1 MIDSRTLAA
10 GRAVEVYR
18 PRETGGYATGTGF
31 LLDGGLVLTAGHV
44 AGPAGGRALV
54 RTPGRDDRWTT
65 VLWHRHDEPPGTGVD
80 AALLR
85 FDGGAVPGPPGGL
98 PALGW
103 GRLAGSRG
111 TRAVEA
117 VGFPA
122 GMNLLT
128 DGALTFRDSAHI
140 AGEITPGSR
149 LKAGRYEI
157 TVRTPVPPAQP
168 PSPSAARATGPRRRP
183 PTRWSGMSGSGV
195 VCDGL
200 LVGLVCVDPGD
211 PAGGALTA
219 VPVES
224 VLADPEVVRLLGRV
238 RPRSVE
244 LAPVLLSPPAPPGSP
259 AGLLR
264 AETSPVG
271 CHGRD
276 DLLTALTDWCREP
289 RVFSL
294 RLLAAPGG
302 QGKTRLARELV
313 ERMTDHGWAAGFLD
327 DQCPDERLDLLATLS
342 DPLLLVLD
350 YAETRP
356 EQLRACLR
364 ALRPGT
370 GGAAPVRLL
379 LLARGTG
386 EWWRHARA
394 TTRALRE
401 LPPDAV
407 LDLEPLA
414 QDPRSRAEAF
424 RRAADELAPAL
435 AALTGPQDGAAGT
448 EPPPAPPHLTGPRY
462 SGALAL
468 TMAALTSL
476 LERAGPTPKRTDPAA
491 HEEEILLLHEEHY
504 WTRTATAHGIGH
516 LHPATLRQLVA
527 AATLYRAAT
536 LADARALLARLDC
549 MTGETGNTRLAAAVW
564 VHELYGGQDTYWTG
578 LSPDPLAAHQVG
590 STLRDFP
597 GLLAEIAART
607 TRDQSVHLLRVLCW
621 ASEPFPELRER
632 IVAAVTARPRPLALA
647 AVDLLIQEPG
657 TALTTALD
665 AVLTNTADT
674 TEPAATPSDA
684 ALPAD
689 LLSAVPRYTEVLARP
704 ALAMA
709 RQNVA
714 RLRTATDTAP
724 GSLADALLALAYR
737 LSATGRHQE
746 AVEAAEEAVRLR
758 GEDAAPAELIDVL
771 LGYGARLAD
780 VGRFDDAARTGDRLL
795 ALTGEGTGSPAHA
808 TDDTEGAARLAK
820 VLHHHA
826 RWCHGAGRTAD
837 ALQAGA
843 RSVAIRRHLA
853 ARDPD
858 RPAEEL
864 AGSLLSYA
872 VYLQAAGAPEK
883 ALEPLGEAVG
893 TLRELAE
900 KSPDGHL
907 AALGRALH
915 DQGRLYAALRAP
927 EPALTCAQEAAAI
940 HRRLIGDGTSAPR
953 MSDLAFV
960 LVGLAARL
968 ADAGRSAAA
977 VDALAEAVALRRTL
991 AADGA
996 ATATG
1001 LLAVTLTDHAVLLRQ
1016 TGRPVDSER
1025 ATDEAMRLLEEACSG
1040 GWNPPGRDSAH
1051 ILLHRGL
1058 ALAARDP
1065 VAARGILRRA
1075 ARDAAGCGATRL
1087 AERCA
1092 AALSDLGAD
1101 GPVDSRSQVM

>member
-1 MIDSRTLAA
+1 MIDSRILAA
-10 GRAVEVYR
+10 GRAVEIYR

-44 AGPAGGRALV
+44 AGPAGGRVLV
-54 RTPGRDDRWTT
+54 RLPSRDDRWTT
-65 VLWHRHDEPPGTGVD
+65 VLWHRHDEPRGTGVD

-85 FDGGAVPGPPGGL
+85 FDAGAAPGPPGGL

-103 GRLAGSRG
+103 GRLAGTRG

-128 DGALTFRDSAHI
+128 DGTLTFRDSAHI
-140 AGEITPGSR
+140 TGEITPGSR

-157 TVRTPVPPAQP
+157 TVHTPVPPAQTPP
-168 PSPSAARATGPRRRP
+168 PSAIRATGARLRP
-183 PTRWSGMSGSGV
+183 TTRWSGMSGSGV
-195 VCDGL
+195 VCEGL
-200 LVGLVCVDPGD
+200 LVGLVSVDPGD

-224 VLADPEVVRLLGRV
+224 VLADPDVVGLLGRV

-244 LAPVLLSPPAPPGSP
+244 LTPVLLSPPVPPGSP

-264 AETSPVG
+264 AEVSPVG

-276 DLLTALTDWCREP
+276 GVLTALTDWCREP
-289 RVFSL
+289 PDFSL

-313 ERMTDHGWAAGFLD
+313 ERMTDRGWAAGFLD
-327 DQCPDERLDLLATLS
+327 DQCPDDRLDLLATLS

-350 YAETRP
+350 YAETRSG
-356 EQLRACLR
+356 QLRACLR

-379 LLARGTG
+379 LLARGAG
-386 EWWRHARA
+386 EWWRHARV

-401 LPPDAV
+401 LPPEAV
-407 LDLEPLA
+407 MHLGPLA

-424 RRAADELAPAL
+424 RRAAVALAPAL
-435 AALTGPQDGAAGT
+435 AALTGVPDREASQ
-448 EPPPAPPHLTGPRY
+448 PPPAPPHLAGSRY
-462 SGALAL
+462 SSALAL

-476 LERAGPTPKRTDPAA
+476 LERAGPTPKRTAPAA
-491 HEEEILLLHEEHY
+491 REEDILLLHEEHY
-504 WTRTATAHGIGH
+504 WTRTATANGIGH

-527 AATLYRAAT
+527 AATLHRAAT
-536 LADARALLARLDC
+536 PTEARALLARLDC

-597 GLLAEIAART
+597 ELLSEIAART
-607 TRDQSVHLLRVLCW
+607 PAEQSVHLLRTLCR
-621 ASEPFPELRER
+621 AGEPFPELRER
-632 IVAAVTARPRPLALA
+632 IVAAVAARPRPLAFA
-647 AVDLLIQEPG
+647 AMDLLVQEPG
-657 TALTTALD
+657 DTLTTALD
-665 AVLTNTADT
+665 AVLMNTAAT
-674 TEPAATPSDA
+674 TGPDAPSPDA
-684 ALPAD
+684 ALPGD

-704 ALAMA
+704 ALVMA

-714 RLRTATDTAP
+714 GLRTAADTAP
-724 GSLADALLALAYR
+724 GSLAEALLALAYR

-758 GEDAAPAELIDVL
+758 AEDAAPAELIDLL

-795 ALTGEGTGSPAHA
+795 ALAGEGAGSEDHA
-808 TDDTEGAARLAK
+808 TAGTEEAARLAK
-820 VLHHHA
+820 ILHHHA
-826 RWCHGAGRTAD
+826 RWCHRADRIAD
-837 ALQAGA
+837 ALRAGA

-883 ALEPLGEAVG
+883 AIEPLGEAVD

-900 KSPDGHL
+900 RSPDGHL
-907 AALGRALH
+907 TGLGRALH

-927 EPALTCAQEAAAI
+927 DLALACAQEAAAI
-940 HRRLIGDGTSAPR
+940 HRRLVGDGTSAPR
-953 MSDLAFV
+953 MSDLAHV

-968 ADAGRSAAA
+968 TGVGRTASA
-977 VDALAEAVALRRTL
+977 VDATAEAVALRRTL

-996 ATATG
+996 AAATG
-1001 LLAVTLTDHAVLLRQ
+1001 RLAVALTDHAVLLRQ
-1016 TGRPVDSER
+1016 SGRPADSEE
-1025 ATDEAMRLLEEACSG
+1025 ATEEAMRLLGQACSA

-1051 ILLHRGL
+1051 ILLARGL
-1058 ALAARDP
+1058 AVAARDP
-1065 VAARGILRRA
+1065 VAARGMLRRA
-1075 ARDAAGCGATRL
+1075 AQDAAACGATPL

-1092 AALSDLGAD
+1092 AALSELGTD
-1101 GPVDSRSQVM
+1101 GPVNSRSQVT

>member
-1 MIDSRTLAA
+1 MIDSRTPAA

-18 PRETGGYATGTGF
+18 PRETGGYTTGTGF

-44 AGPAGGRALV
+44 AGPEGGRALV
-54 RTPGRDDRWTT
+54 RMPGRDDRWTT

-85 FDGGAVPGPPGGL
+85 FDRGAVPGPPGGL
-98 PALGW
+98 PGLGW
-103 GRLAGSRG
+103 GRLAGTRG

-128 DGALTFRDSAHI
+128 EGTLTFRDSAHI

-168 PSPSAARATGPRRRP
+168 PPPSAARATGPRRRP

-224 VLADPEVVRLLGRV
+224 VLADPEVARLLGRV

-264 AETSPVG
+264 AEASPVG

-276 DLLTALTDWCREP
+276 DLLTALTDWCQEARD
-289 RVFSL
+289 FSL

-327 DQCPDERLDLLATLS
+327 DQCPEDRLDLLATLS

-379 LLARGTG
+379 LLARGAG
-386 EWWRHARA
+386 EWWRHARV

-435 AALTGPQDGAAGT
+435 AALTGLPDRAET
-448 EPPPAPPHLTGPRY
+448 EPPPAPSHLTGPRY

-468 TMAALTSL
+468 NMAALTSL
-476 LERAGPTPKRTDPAA
+476 LERAGPTPKRTDPAS

-504 WTRTATAHGIGH
+504 WTQTATAHGISH

-536 LADARALLARLDC
+536 LTEARALLACLDC

-597 GLLAEIAART
+597 ELLPEIAART
-607 TRDQSVHLLRVLCW
+607 TRDQSVHLLRVLCR

-647 AVDLLIQEPG
+647 AVDLLIQEPS
-657 TALTTALD
+657 TTLTTALD

-674 TEPAATPSDA
+674 TEPAATSSDA
-684 ALPAD
+684 AIPAD

-714 RLRTATDTAP
+714 RQRTATDTAP

-758 GEDAAPAELIDVL
+758 GEDAPAELIDVL

-795 ALTGEGTGSPAHA
+795 ALTGKGTGSPAHA
-808 TDDTEGAARLAK
+808 TDDTVGAARLAK

-826 RWCHGAGRTAD
+826 RWCHGADRTAD
-837 ALQAGA
+837 ALHAGA

-853 ARDPD
+853 AHDPD

-872 VYLQAAGAPEK
+872 VYLQAAGATEK
-883 ALEPLGEAVG
+883 ALKPLGEAVDM
-893 TLRELAE
+893 LRELAE
-900 KSPDGHL
+900 KSPDAHL

-927 EPALTCAQEAAAI
+927 ELALTCAQEAAAI

-968 ADAGRSAAA
+968 TDAGRSASA
-977 VDALAEAVALRRTL
+977 VDVLAEAVALRRTL

-1001 LLAVTLTDHAVLLRQ
+1001 LLAVALTDHAVLLRQ
-1016 TGRPVDSER
+1016 TGRLADSER
-1025 ATDEAMRLLEEACSG
+1025 ATGEAMRLLGEACSA
-1040 GWNPPGRDSAH
+1040 GWSPPGRDSAH
-1051 ILLHRGL
+1051 ILLYRGL

-1075 ARDAAGCGATRL
+1075 AQDAAGCGATRL

-1092 AALSDLGAD
+1092 AALSDLGTD

>member
-31 LLDGGLVLTAGHV
+31 LLDDGLVLTAGHV

-54 RTPGRDDRWTT
+54 RMPGRNDRWTT
-65 VLWHRHDEPPGTGVD
+65 VLWHRHDKPPGTGVD

-98 PALGW
+98 PTLGW
-103 GRLAGSRG
+103 GRLAGTRG
-111 TRAVEA
+111 TRAAEA

-122 GMNLLT
+122 GMNLIT
-128 DGALTFRDSAHI
+128 EGTLTFRDSAHI
-140 AGEITPGSR
+140 TGEITPGSR

-157 TVRTPVPPAQP
+157 TVRTPVPPARP
-168 PSPSAARATGPRRRP
+168 APPSAAQATSPRRRP
-183 PTRWSGMSGSGV
+183 PTRWSGMSGAGV
-195 VCDGL
+195 VCEGL

-224 VLADPEVVRLLGRV
+224 VLADPEVIRLLGRV

-244 LAPVLLSPPAPPGSP
+244 LAPVLLSPSAPPGSP

-264 AETSPVG
+264 AEVSPVG

-276 DLLTALTDWCREP
+276 DWLTALTDWCREP
-289 RVFSL
+289 RDFSL

-327 DQCPDERLDLLATLS
+327 DQCPDDRLGLLATLS

-364 ALRPGT
+364 ALRPAS
-370 GGAAPVRLL
+370 GAAPVRLL
-379 LLARGTG
+379 LLARGAG
-386 EWWRHARA
+386 EWWRHAQV

-401 LPPDAV
+401 FPPDAV

-435 AALTGPQDGAAGT
+435 AALTGLPDSAET
-448 EPPPAPPHLTGPRY
+448 EPPSGPPHLAGPRY

-468 TMAALTSL
+468 NMAALTSL
-476 LERAGPTPKRTDPAA
+476 LERARPTPKRTDPATL
-491 HEEEILLLHEEHY
+491 EEEILLLHEEHY
-504 WTRTATAHGIGH
+504 WTQTATAHGIGH

-527 AATLYRAAT
+527 TATLHRAAT
-536 LADARALLARLDC
+536 LTEARALLACLDC

-564 VHELYGGQDTYWTG
+564 LHELYGGQDTYWAG
-578 LSPDPLAAHQVG
+578 LSPDPLGAHQVG

-597 GLLAEIAART
+597 ELLPEIAART
-607 TRDQSVHLLRVLCW
+607 TRDQSAHLLRVLCR

-647 AVDLLIQEPG
+647 AVDLLIQEPS
-657 TALTTALD
+657 TTLTTALD
-665 AVLTNTADT
+665 AALTNTVDT
-674 TEPAATPSDA
+674 TNPAATSSDA

-689 LLSAVPRYTEVLARP
+689 LLSAVPRYTEILARP

-714 RLRTATDTAP
+714 RLRAATHTAP

-758 GEDAAPAELIDVL
+758 GEDAAPAELIDML

-780 VGRFDDAARTGDRLL
+780 AGRFDDAARTGDRLL
-795 ALTGEGTGSPAHA
+795 ALTGEGAGSPAHA
-808 TDDTEGAARLAK
+808 VDDTEGAARLAK

-826 RWCHGAGRTAD
+826 RWCHGADRAAD
-837 ALQAGA
+837 ALHAGA

-853 ARDPD
+853 AHDPD
-858 RPAEEL
+858 RPPEEL
-864 AGSLLSYA
+864 AGSLLGYA

-883 ALEPLGEAVG
+883 AVEPLGEAVD

-927 EPALTCAQEAAAI
+927 ELALTCAQEAAAI
-940 HRRLIGDGTSAPR
+940 HRRLAGDGTSAPR

-968 ADAGRSAAA
+968 TDVGRTASA
-977 VDALAEAVALRRTL
+977 VDVLAEAVALRRTL

-996 ATATG
+996 ATG

-1016 TGRPVDSER
+1016 TGRLADSER
-1025 ATDEAMRLLEEACSG
+1025 ATDEAMRLLGEARSAR
-1040 GWNPPGRDSAH
+1040 WSPPGRDSAH

-1065 VAARGILRRA
+1065 AAARGILRRA
-1075 ARDAAGCGATRL
+1075 AQEAAGCGATRL

-1092 AALSDLGAD
+1092 AALRDVGTD
-1101 GPVDSRSQVM
+1101 GPVDSAHR